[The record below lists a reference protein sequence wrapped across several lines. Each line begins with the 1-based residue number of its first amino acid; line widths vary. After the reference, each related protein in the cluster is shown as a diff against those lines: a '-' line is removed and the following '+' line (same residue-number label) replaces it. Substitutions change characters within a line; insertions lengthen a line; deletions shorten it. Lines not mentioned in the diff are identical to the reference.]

1 MDIAK
6 KIGGQIRKFR
16 NAKKLT
22 QAGLAEAVGRSVD
35 AISQFER
42 GKTLPSLETLI
53 ALSDTL
59 NVTVDQLLGRPSD
72 INTAATDKADFTSA
86 TAILSTLDDRNLKIS
101 IKILHALA
109 EG

>member
-42 GKTLPSLETLI
+42 GKTLPSIETLI

-59 NVTVDQLLGRPSD
+59 NVTIDQLLGRPSD
-72 INTAATDKADFTSA
+72 VKAASA
-86 TAILSTLDDRNLKIS
+86 ERSDLKSAAEILATLDDKNLKIS